1 MPRYNLDFGTTIKE
15 CLPQLQT
22 SSTPPL
28 VLGTSPLSAI
38 ATVPNHLA
46 NCQMLFAL
54 SVPNALQIF
63 TTSKTLLPWMMEL
76 GVTLLAMAAWC
87 DFRAMF
93 I

>member
-1 MPRYNLDFGTTIKE
+1 VSAATPDF
-15 CLPQLQT
+15 
-22 SSTPPL
+22 
-28 VLGTSPLSAI
+28 VNSPVGFGNKQLSAI

-46 NCQMLFAL
+46 NCRMRLAL

-76 GVTLLAMAAWC
+76 GVTLPAMAAWC

-93 I
+93 IRP